1 MNELEKLLPQNKE
14 EVLAINK
21 LLTKMR
27 KERERKEKISFF
39 ENLIRADI
47 DAAIDEIGLEQTK
60 ILFRSFN
67 RELRELVLTK
77 WIWKPL
83 FKWLSFFIAATRLF
97 FNCKYLVWP
106 GRWPSGSAELY
117 HKFSSMSNFFPKKY
131 IQNFFLFSRNF
142 VYFTYWSGKSCVV

>member
-27 KERERKEKISFF
+27 KERECKEKISFF

-60 ILFRSFN
+60 ILLRSFN

-77 WIWKPL
+77 
-83 FKWLSFFIAATRLF
+83 
-97 FNCKYLVWP
+97 
-106 GRWPSGSAELY
+106 
-117 HKFSSMSNFFPKKY
+117 
-131 IQNFFLFSRNF
+131 
-142 VYFTYWSGKSCVV
+142 

>member
-60 ILFRSFN
+60 ILLRSFN

-77 WIWKPL
+77 
-83 FKWLSFFIAATRLF
+83 
-97 FNCKYLVWP
+97 
-106 GRWPSGSAELY
+106 
-117 HKFSSMSNFFPKKY
+117 
-131 IQNFFLFSRNF
+131 
-142 VYFTYWSGKSCVV
+142 